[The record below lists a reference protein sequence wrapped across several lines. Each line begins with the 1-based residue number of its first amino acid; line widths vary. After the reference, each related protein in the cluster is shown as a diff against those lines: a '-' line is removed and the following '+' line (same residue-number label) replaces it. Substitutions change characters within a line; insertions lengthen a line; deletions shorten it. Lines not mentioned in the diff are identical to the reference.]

1 MLRALPLFLVVSL
14 GVAGSVVFTYYA
26 FIDWALLDDAYLNFS
41 NIAQNSPELTTLFT
55 AEAEQNIHRINLFA
69 EGVWA
74 LQSAVFAAI
83 GLHGICTAAG
93 RSRT

>member
-1 MLRALPLFLVVSL
+1 MLRVLPLFLVVSL

-83 GLHGICTAAG
+83 G
-93 RSRT
+93 